1 MQQLRLFSLIFLPSP
16 FGMVMTWVAAVI
28 ILLVANWSYTVN
40 NSFLGDFLYGN
51 GGVITKFS
59 EPTDKLSVFAAA
71 FSAQYIT
78 YEIIVFIFAM
88 LIGFLVYLL
97 LQSISGSIRNF
108 NDIIDQLRGTSGT
121 TKQDLELSVGL
132 QGLIRV
138 SAIFFWFCFWMLTL
152 KILLPYAI
160 LATQLTVEDI
170 FTSYDWLYAL
180 LGVVVL
186 ALTIHIHVVF
196 ARLTLLRPRL
206 FGGSD
211 EIELAILEK

>member
-1 MQQLRLFSLIFLPSP
+1 
-16 FGMVMTWVAAVI
+16 
-28 ILLVANWSYTVN
+28 
-40 NSFLGDFLYGN
+40 
-51 GGVITKFS
+51 
-59 EPTDKLSVFAAA
+59 
-71 FSAQYIT
+71 
-78 YEIIVFIFAM
+78 
-88 LIGFLVYLL
+88 
-97 LQSISGSIRNF
+97 
-108 NDIIDQLRGTSGT
+108 
-121 TKQDLELSVGL
+121 
-132 QGLIRV
+132 
-138 SAIFFWFCFWMLTL
+138 MLTL